1 MVDKDILNTLLES
14 SRLSYRQIAK
24 QLKISPATVM
34 HHLNKLE
41 GSGII
46 RNYTV
51 NLDYEKLGFDVNVV
65 IDVRVSKGKLFEV
78 EKRIANHPSVQ
89 AVYDITGDFDA
100 IIIAKFTSRKNMDT
114 FLKKLQTIEFVE
126 RTETKLIL
134 NTIKEENTRL

>member
-1 MVDKDILNTLLES
+1 MDKGILNALLEN

-41 GSGII
+41 ESGII

-51 NLDYEKLGFDVNVV
+51 NLDYEKLGFDLNVI
-65 IDVRVSKGKLFEV
+65 IDVRVSRGKLFEV
-78 EKRIANHPSVQ
+78 EKRIANHSSVQ

-100 IIIAKFTSRKNMDT
+100 IIIAKFTSRKNMDA

-134 NTIKEENTRL
+134 NTIKEENAHV